1 MVEIMV
7 IALCSYLNCVCV
19 SYCSAGFYF
28 ITKGK
33 DTTLSEKL
41 CICLLVPFY
50 PIIFPFFVPYLFYCE
65 AMAERDIREARRND
79 NRRGYDGFQ
88 ERTDNIVNEDSN
100 NTNIHENL

>member
-7 IALCSYLNCVCV
+7 IALYHYLSCVCV
-19 SYCSAGFYF
+19 SYCLTGFYF

-50 PIIFPFFVPYLFYCE
+50 PIIFRFSFHIFFIVKLWW
-65 AMAERDIREARRND
+65 RETL
-79 NRRGYDGFQ
+79 
-88 ERTDNIVNEDSN
+88 EKEEETTIEVVMMVSKKEL
-100 NTNIHENL
+100 IK